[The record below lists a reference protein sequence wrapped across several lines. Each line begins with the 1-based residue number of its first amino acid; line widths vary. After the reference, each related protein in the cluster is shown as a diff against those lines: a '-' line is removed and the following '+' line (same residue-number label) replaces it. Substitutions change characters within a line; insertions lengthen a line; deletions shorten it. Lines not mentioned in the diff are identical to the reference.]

1 MLRERGRSFLVA
13 RFSFVCFCLAL
24 PFPLQLWLL
33 AVLGVIQIVQSY
45 TISFFDTESGREA
58 RDQKNL
64 EIFQARDLVGFRF
77 RFRFRK
83 SLGDGLRQSPRSPQR
98 LDKKGK
104 AAHTRVGRITT

>member
-1 MLRERGRSFLVA
+1 MLRERGRSFLVARFSFLVA

-58 RDQKNL
+58 RD
-64 EIFQARDLVGFRF
+64 LVG
-77 RFRFRK
+77 FRFRK
-83 SLGDGLRQSPRSPQR
+83 SLGERSPP
-98 LDKKGK
+98 KSAVSAK
-104 AAHTRVGRITT
+104 TR